1 MCKKIVFNI
10 SFHWQLDQLKWHLE
24 NIFNWNKIE
33 NAEYVLVAAHKKNLK
48 LINEWI
54 RKNYKD
60 KKVDYLFISEDHGNH
75 FGCAKNVI
83 EGLKYIRDKKDYDY
97 IANVEADNQ
106 FRDEDKF
113 IQLVNKLENE
123 NKNMLLIDHEAV
135 YGPDLFTKFNTRNYF
150 HMTTLNIYSKKFV
163 EEFLPLEYNKKYMN
177 FGWCGAPGTPFEP
190 YFALSLIEKNNL
202 KDDNE
207 VQNFLDTH
215 CYKLNYN
222 QQLNPCNF
230 AQPDNLTPDRYMKY
244 GILNCPNTN
253 NSMGESQ
260 PDVWKSAKKFVEL
273 YDNLKYDIEK

>member
-1 MCKKIVFNI
+1 
-10 SFHWQLDQLKWHLE
+10 
-24 NIFNWNKIE
+24 
-33 NAEYVLVAAHKKNLK
+33 
-48 LINEWI
+48 
-54 RKNYKD
+54 
-60 KKVDYLFISEDHGNH
+60 
-75 FGCAKNVI
+75 
-83 EGLKYIRDKKDYDY
+83 
-97 IANVEADNQ
+97 
-106 FRDEDKF
+106 
-113 IQLVNKLENE
+113 
-123 NKNMLLIDHEAV
+123 
-135 YGPDLFTKFNTRNYF
+135 
-150 HMTTLNIYSKKFV
+150 MTTLNIYSKKFV

-202 KDDNE
+202 KNDNE